1 MASSLQIHHFPQD
14 YYIDS
19 LRWLPQLSTFH
30 HHIILASFHSDSST
44 CSLRLLN
51 FTDENST
58 SNAPELTL
66 QCSLTTPSRITSL
79 KTSQNS
85 SKPLVVAATF
95 SGELLVY
102 TADLVNGSLEF
113 VDLVNGLGRVK
124 GIDVSEN
131 GLEFVS
137 VGEDG
142 RVNWVGLDGGKLSKR
157 KVFDSNGLVSYG
169 AVKWASPVEFV
180 SGGLGFGLQW
190 WDQRRPGG
198 PVSQFKANWVKGIDV
213 SENGLEFVSVG
224 EDGRINWV
232 GLDGGKLSKR
242 NVFDSNGLV
251 SYGAVKW
258 ASPVEFVSGG
268 LGFGLQ
274 WWDQRCPGGPVS
286 QFKANWKRG
295 TTSGIVHSIDIHPSR
310 KHTCL
315 AGGSSGTVFAWDL
328 RWQQQAIMLSGVG
341 TSDLSALSPSE
352 SDVWEVQY
360 DNYTASSNYRNIS
373 ESRVLPAMICSEDG
387 ILAVIEQGEEPIELL
402 AEPCAINSFDINRQ
416 NPSIQFVS
424 IRVSNKGQLGA
435 LKFSLCAG
443 FAEGLHNQCVLY
455 APSFFAFQS
464 VAVSM
469 A

>member
-85 SKPLVVAATF
+85 SKPVVVAATF

-124 GIDVSEN
+124 GIDASEN

-198 PVSQFKANWVKGIDV
+198 PVSQFKANWT
-213 SENGLEFVSVG
+213 
-224 EDGRINWV
+224 
-232 GLDGGKLSKR
+232 
-242 NVFDSNGLV
+242 
-251 SYGAVKW
+251 
-258 ASPVEFVSGG
+258 
-268 LGFGLQ
+268 
-274 WWDQRCPGGPVS
+274 
-286 QFKANWKRG
+286 RG

-416 NPSIQFVS
+416 NPSDIVCSLEWES
-424 IRVSNKGQLGA
+424 IAILTRS
-435 LKFSLCAG
+435 
-443 FAEGLHNQCVLY
+443 
-455 APSFFAFQS
+455 
-464 VAVSM
+464 
-469 A
+469 

>member
-1 MASSLQIHHFPQD
+1 MAATLTSSSSHSLQIHRFPQN

-19 LRWLPQLSTFH
+19 IRWLPQFSPFH
-30 HHIILASFHSDSST
+30 HHIILSSFNSQSST
-44 CSLRLLN
+44 CSLQILN
-51 FTDENST
+51 LT
-58 SNAPELTL
+58 SQKKPPQLTL
-66 QCSLTTPSRITSL
+66 QSSITTPSRITSL
-79 KTSQNS
+79 KTSQDSN
-85 SKPLVVAATF
+85 KPLVVCSTF
-95 SGELLVY
+95 SGSLLLY

-113 VDLVNGLGRVK
+113 VS

-142 RVNWVGLDGGKLSKR
+142 RINWVSFVGGELSKR
-157 KVFDSNGLVSYG
+157 KVFDSNGLFSYG

-198 PVSQFKANWVKGIDV
+198 PVSRFKANWMH
-213 SENGLEFVSVG
+213 
-224 EDGRINWV
+224 
-232 GLDGGKLSKR
+232 
-242 NVFDSNGLV
+242 
-251 SYGAVKW
+251 
-258 ASPVEFVSGG
+258 
-268 LGFGLQ
+268 
-274 WWDQRCPGGPVS
+274 
-286 QFKANWKRG
+286 G

-328 RWQQQAIMLSGVG
+328 RWQQQPIMLSGVG

-360 DNYTASSNYRNIS
+360 DNYTTSSNYRNIS

-387 ILAVIEQGEEPIELL
+387 ILAVIEQGEEPVELL

-416 NPSIQFVS
+416 NPSDIVCSLEWES
-424 IRVSNKGQLGA
+424 IAILTRS
-435 LKFSLCAG
+435 
-443 FAEGLHNQCVLY
+443 
-455 APSFFAFQS
+455 
-464 VAVSM
+464 
-469 A
+469 